1 MQKVSLTNDILGNI
15 KRMNEIL
22 SLSGN
27 ESKDY
32 CKKND
37 IAIDSF
43 YEEITIELDKYY
55 IELCLF
61 SGDDISPAFWA
72 EVRLFDLNR
81 DMLYHTEPLDD
92 FNEFYVEDYD
102 SEYGV
107 TLTLDVENGCYNLE
121 EDFDG
126 C

>member
-1 MQKVSLTNDILGNI
+1 MQKVSLTNDILDNI

-27 ESKDY
+27 EAKDY

-72 EVRLFDLNR
+72 EVRFFDLNR

-92 FNEFYVEDYD
+92 FNEFYVE
-102 SEYGV
+102 
-107 TLTLDVENGCYNLE
+107 NGCYNLE